1 MKKVLFILL
10 LFAIPLYGFSQ
21 ISKLDNR
28 FGYKSLKFDTPVSQY
43 QGNLSFVDE
52 DASTITYSL
61 QNSQD
66 KDLFFVF
73 DEEFDLINLIFNKNS
88 ELLVG
93 IELKTKPKTTS
104 SANIIM
110 VCSQNI
116 ESLVNKFKQEI
127 GIYSKYSSYTIYE
140 SYGFGKITWIGSKVV
155 LELGLD
161 KQKDSNRVGVALKI
175 NNNGTFQY
183 THSKSVSFFKK
194 DFYTSNINKSGF

>member
-1 MKKVLFILL
+1 MKKVIFIL

-28 FGYKSLKFDTPVSQY
+28 FGYKSLKFDSPISKY
-43 QGNLSFVDE
+43 QGNLSFIDE

-61 QNSQD
+61 QNSPD
-66 KDLFFVF
+66 KNLFFVF
-73 DEEFDLINLIFNKNS
+73 DEEFDMINLIFDKKS

-93 IELKTKPKTTS
+93 IELKTKPKSTT
-104 SANIIM
+104 SANIII
-110 VCSQNI
+110 VCTENI

-127 GIYSKYSSYTIYE
+127 GIYSKYSLNTIYE

-161 KQKDSNRVGVALKI
+161 KQKDSNRGGVAFKI

-194 DFYTSNINKSGF
+194 DFYTSNRDKSGF